1 MNGILDKLQNVL
13 IHFSQKVNENK
24 VLKGISKGFA
34 SMLPIVMVGAIFTL
48 LASLNISVYQ
58 NFITS
63 TGLKGV
69 LSIPAA
75 FTSDMISVYAVFLIA
90 QAEADVIGLKD
101 DDATASGIIALM
113 VFLILLPLGVTGVD
127 PETNVTVQV
136 TAAIATG
143 YLGSKGLFTAMIVGI
158 LIPRIHNLFVK
169 YNIVIKMPESVPP
182 MIAKSFNAMIPALG
196 IALLACLIKTGV
208 AATSYGTVTDL
219 IYGLLKAPLSVL
231 TASPIT
237 YALLLLVCNLMWFF
251 GIHGGMVAG
260 RLIWNN
266 LIHTKFFG
274 IHGGMVAGS
283 FRDAMYTEATLE
295 NLAAYTAGTQA
306 PNVLTTGAWLTI
318 GNIGGSACAIGLCLC
333 IALFAKSSR
342 FKALNKI
349 SLPAGLCG
357 ISEPMVFGFPMVLN
371 PILLIPML
379 IAPTVTLLLGYAAMA
394 TGLVPY
400 MIGTSIPTG
409 TPILFSGFIAY
420 GSWKGVALQL
430 VLIAVSTL
438 IYYPFFKMCDNQ
450 ELKLEKE
457 SQN

>member
-13 IHFSQKVNENK
+13 IPFSQKVNENK

-113 VFLILLPLGVTGVD
+113 VFMILLPLGVTGVD

-196 IALLACLIKTGV
+196 IALLACLVKTGV

-237 YALLLLVCNLMWFF
+237 YALLLLVCNLMW
-251 GIHGGMVAG
+251 
-260 RLIWNN
+260 
-266 LIHTKFFG
+266 FFG

-357 ISEPMVFGFPMVLN
+357 ISEPMVLN

-394 TGLVPY
+394 TGIVPY

>member
-13 IHFSQKVNENK
+13 VPFSQKVNENK

-143 YLGSKGLFTAMIVGI
+143 YLGSKGF

-237 YALLLLVCNLMWFF
+237 YALLLLVCNLMW
-251 GIHGGMVAG
+251 
-260 RLIWNN
+260 
-266 LIHTKFFG
+266 FFG

-394 TGLVPY
+394 TGIVPY

>member
-13 IHFSQKVNENK
+13 IPFSQKVNENK

-34 SMLPIVMVGAIFTL
+34 GMLPIVMVGAIFTL

-113 VFLILLPLGVTGVD
+113 VFMILLPLGVSGVD

-136 TAAIATG
+136 SAAIATG

-260 RLIWNN
+260 
-266 LIHTKFFG
+266 
-274 IHGGMVAGS
+274 S

-357 ISEPMVFGFPMVLN
+357 ISEPMVLN

-394 TGLVPY
+394 TGIVPY

-438 IYYPFFKMCDNQ
+438 IYYPFFKLCDNQ

>member
-13 IHFSQKVNENK
+13 IPFSQKVNENK

-34 SMLPIVMVGAIFTL
+34 GMLPIVMVGAIFTL

-113 VFLILLPLGVTGVD
+113 VFMILLPLGVSGVD

-196 IALLACLIKTGV
+196 IALLACLLKTGV

-237 YALLLLVCNLMWFF
+237 YALLLLVCNLMW
-251 GIHGGMVAG
+251 
-260 RLIWNN
+260 
-266 LIHTKFFG
+266 FFG

-371 PILLIPML
+371 PILLIPMF

-394 TGLVPY
+394 TGIVPY

-420 GSWKGVALQL
+420 GSWKGVVLQL

>member
-1 MNGILDKLQNVL
+1 MNGILDKMQNVL
-13 IHFSQKVNENK
+13 VPFSQKVNENK
-24 VLKGISKGFA
+24 VLQGISKGFA

-63 TGLKGV
+63 TGLKAIFA
-69 LSIPAA
+69 IPAS
-75 FTSDMISVYAVFLIA
+75 FTSDMISMYAVFLIA
-90 QAEADVIGLKD
+90 QAEAEVIGLKED
-101 DDATASGIIALM
+101 SSASGIIALM

-127 PETNVTVQV
+127 KDTNVSVQIGN
-136 TAAIATG
+136 AISLG
-143 YLGSKGLFTAMIVGI
+143 YLGSKGLFTAMLVGI
-158 LIPRIHNLFVK
+158 VIPRIHNLFVK
-169 YNIVIKMPESVPP
+169 YNIVIKMPDSVPP
-182 MIAKSFNAMIPALG
+182 MITKSFNAMIPALG
-196 IALLACLIKTGV
+196 IALLAALVKTCV
-208 AATSYGTVTDL
+208 AATSYGTMTDM

-237 YALLLLVCNLMWFF
+237 YAVLLLVCNLMW
-251 GIHGGMVAG
+251 
-260 RLIWNN
+260 
-266 LIHTKFFG
+266 FFG

-295 NLAAYTAGTQA
+295 NLAAYTAGTKL

-333 IALFAKSSR
+333 IAFFSKSAR

-379 IAPTVTLLLGYAAMA
+379 VAPTVTLLLGYAAMA

-420 GSWKGVALQL
+420 GSWKGVALQI
-430 VLIAVSTL
+430 VLILISTA
-438 IYYPFFKMCDNQ
+438 IYYPFFKICDNQ
-450 ELKLEKE
+450 ELKAEKE
-457 SQN
+457 SHN

>member
-1 MNGILDKLQNVL
+1 
-13 IHFSQKVNENK
+13 
-24 VLKGISKGFA
+24 
-34 SMLPIVMVGAIFTL
+34 
-48 LASLNISVYQ
+48 
-58 NFITS
+58 
-63 TGLKGV
+63 
-69 LSIPAA
+69 
-75 FTSDMISVYAVFLIA
+75 MISVYAVFLIA

-208 AATSYGTVTDL
+208 ATTSYGTVTDL

-237 YALLLLVCNLMWFF
+237 YALLLLVCNLMW
-251 GIHGGMVAG
+251 
-260 RLIWNN
+260 
-266 LIHTKFFG
+266 FFG

>member
-13 IHFSQKVNENK
+13 VPFSQKVNENK

-260 RLIWNN
+260 
-266 LIHTKFFG
+266 
-274 IHGGMVAGS
+274 S
-283 FRDAMYTEATLE
+283 FRDAMYTE

-400 MIGTSIPTG
+400 LIGTSIPTG

>member
-1 MNGILDKLQNVL
+1 
-13 IHFSQKVNENK
+13 
-24 VLKGISKGFA
+24 
-34 SMLPIVMVGAIFTL
+34 
-48 LASLNISVYQ
+48 
-58 NFITS
+58 
-63 TGLKGV
+63 
-69 LSIPAA
+69 
-75 FTSDMISVYAVFLIA
+75 
-90 QAEADVIGLKD
+90 
-101 DDATASGIIALM
+101 
-113 VFLILLPLGVTGVD
+113 
-127 PETNVTVQV
+127 
-136 TAAIATG
+136 
-143 YLGSKGLFTAMIVGI
+143 
-158 LIPRIHNLFVK
+158 
-169 YNIVIKMPESVPP
+169 
-182 MIAKSFNAMIPALG
+182 
-196 IALLACLIKTGV
+196 
-208 AATSYGTVTDL
+208 
-219 IYGLLKAPLSVL
+219 
-231 TASPIT
+231 
-237 YALLLLVCNLMWFF
+237 
-251 GIHGGMVAG
+251 
-260 RLIWNN
+260 
-266 LIHTKFFG
+266 
-274 IHGGMVAGS
+274 MVAGS

-409 TPILFSGFIAY
+409 TPILILWLYCLRKLEGCCSSI
-420 GSWKGVALQL
+420 S
-430 VLIAVSTL
+430 IDCSSTL

>member
-13 IHFSQKVNENK
+13 VPFSQKVNENK

-260 RLIWNN
+260 
-266 LIHTKFFG
+266 
-274 IHGGMVAGS
+274 S

-357 ISEPMVFGFPMVLN
+357 ISEPMVLN

-379 IAPTVTLLLGYAAMA
+379 IAPTVTLLLGYVAMA

>member
-13 IHFSQKVNENK
+13 VPFSQKVNENK

-182 MIAKSFNAMIPALG
+182 MIAKSFNAMVPALG
-196 IALLACLIKTGV
+196 IALLACLIKAGV
-208 AATSYGTVTDL
+208 ATTSYGTVTDL

-237 YALLLLVCNLMWFF
+237 YALLLLVCNLMW
-251 GIHGGMVAG
+251 
-260 RLIWNN
+260 
-266 LIHTKFFG
+266 FFG

-357 ISEPMVFGFPMVLN
+357 ISEPMVLN

>member
-13 IHFSQKVNENK
+13 VPFSQKVNENK

-260 RLIWNN
+260 
-266 LIHTKFFG
+266 
-274 IHGGMVAGS
+274 S

-318 GNIGGSACAIGLCLC
+318 GNIGGSACAIGLCLCLC

>member
-13 IHFSQKVNENK
+13 IPFSQKVNENK

-63 TGLKGV
+63 TGLKGI

-260 RLIWNN
+260 
-266 LIHTKFFG
+266 
-274 IHGGMVAGS
+274 S

-357 ISEPMVFGFPMVLN
+357 ISEPMVLN

-394 TGLVPY
+394 TGIVPY

-420 GSWKGVALQL
+420 GSWKGVVLQL